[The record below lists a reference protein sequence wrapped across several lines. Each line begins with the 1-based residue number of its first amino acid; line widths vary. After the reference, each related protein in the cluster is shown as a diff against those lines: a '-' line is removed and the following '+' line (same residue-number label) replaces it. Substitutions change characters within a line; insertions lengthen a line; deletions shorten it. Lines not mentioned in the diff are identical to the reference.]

1 MSKRKDGRSRLL
13 IREGWERHAAFFL
26 EALPFVDFFPSVF
39 FSVVSSLTDVATKTM
54 RLCLVPSSDVHSSGR
69 MNPETWT
76 SLPFLRSSKVDAS
89 SDLRQHSQFT
99 RADLRMDSSPLASV
113 RLTERGKRA
122 TKLFSKLR
130 MFALTATKPLRLKE
144 IGRASC

>member
-13 IREGWERHAAFFL
+13 RREVGKRHAAFFL
-26 EALPFVDFFPSVF
+26 EVLPFAGFLLSGF
-39 FSVVSSLTDVATKTM
+39 FSVDSSLTDVATKTM

-69 MNPETWT
+69 MKPETWT

-99 RADLRMDSSPLASV
+99 RADLRVVSSPLVSV
-113 RLTERGKRA
+113 
-122 TKLFSKLR
+122 
-130 MFALTATKPLRLKE
+130 
-144 IGRASC
+144 